1 MAGVRVGMAFADAE
15 IIELFNRVKPPY
27 NISRPA
33 QEAIIRAMSDVGFV
47 QTTIERTAL
56 ERNRLANELA
66 ELPSVI
72 QVFPSDANFL
82 LVRFE
87 EHTKVYQHLVSDGI
101 IVRDRSSLSGCER
114 CLRITVGTPAENER
128 LLRALKQL

>member
-1 MAGVRVGMAFADAE
+1 
-15 IIELFNRVKPPY
+15 
-27 NISRPA
+27 
-33 QEAIIRAMSDVGFV
+33 MSDVGFV
-47 QTTIERTAL
+47 QTTIESTAL